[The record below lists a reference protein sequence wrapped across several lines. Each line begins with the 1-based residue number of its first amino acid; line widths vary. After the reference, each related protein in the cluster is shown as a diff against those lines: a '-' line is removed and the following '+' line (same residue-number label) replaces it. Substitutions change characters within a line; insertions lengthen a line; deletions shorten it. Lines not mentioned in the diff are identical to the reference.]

1 MSSNISYDEPVIN
14 WGPWSRLPNGQWHRE
29 GQDSLGILHKPL
41 FQVIQALSLI
51 IEIGN
56 WYEDN
61 RDVDPRVPRS
71 QPGEGYDD
79 VSGDFGDLT
88 IDSSSDAYPYQ
99 GQDPAYGDYNQG
111 ITLLISPQKT
121 YVNIYYSN
129 DRTTQPRHSHK

>member
-61 RDVDPRVPRS
+61 RDVDPRVPRT

-79 VSGDFGDLT
+79 VADDLEGLT
-88 IDSSSDAYPYQ
+88 LDSPPSAYYQGQNPYQ
-99 GQDPAYGDYNQG
+99 GQNLAFGGYNPG
-111 ITLLISPQKT
+111 ITL
-121 YVNIYYSN
+121 SN
-129 DRTTQPRHSHK
+129 LSLQDL